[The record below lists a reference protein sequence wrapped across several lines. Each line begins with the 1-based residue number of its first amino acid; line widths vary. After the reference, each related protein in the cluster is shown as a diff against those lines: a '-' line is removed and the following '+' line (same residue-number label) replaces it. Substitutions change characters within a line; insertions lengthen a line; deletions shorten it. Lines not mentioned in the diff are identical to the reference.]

1 MNKRLFLLL
10 LFSIITSNTFYTYGQ
25 GLNVGDK
32 AVDFNLK
39 NIDGKMVSLAG
50 MQNNKGAIIVF
61 TCNNCPFSIAYEDR
75 IIALHQKY
83 AAVGYPVV
91 AINPSD
97 AERVPEDS
105 YKNMKKRARE
115 KKFPFVYLHDET
127 QEIAK
132 AFGATRTPHVFL
144 LQKDSD
150 GAYVVKYIGAI
161 DNNTD
166 DPVAADK
173 KYIENAIDELNN
185 GSKVSTAMTKA
196 IGCSIKWKQK

>member
-1 MNKRLFLLL
+1 MKKNTIHLSLCLFF
-10 LFSIITSNTFYTYGQ
+10 LFTISFAHSQ
-25 GLNVGDK
+25 GLNIGDK

-39 NIDGKMVSLAG
+39 NIDGKMISLSG
-50 MQNNKGAIIVF
+50 IQNNKGAIIVF

-83 AAVGYPVV
+83 AAAGYPGV
-91 AINPSD
+91 AINPND
-97 AERVPEDS
+97 ADRVPEDS
-105 YKNMKKRARE
+105 YRNMKKRAKE
-115 KKFPFVYLHDET
+115 KKFPYVYLHDET
-127 QEIAK
+127 QEVAK
-132 AFGATRTPHVFL
+132 SYGATRTPHVFI

-150 GAYVVKYIGAI
+150 GVYVVKYIGAI

-173 KYIENAIDELNN
+173 KYIESALNELNS
-185 GSKVSTAMTKA
+185 GAPISTPITKA

>member
-1 MNKRLFLLL
+1 MNHLKLLL
-10 LFSIITSNTFYTYGQ
+10 ISLIVTCHYQISLGQ

-39 NIDGKMVSLAG
+39 NVDGKMVSLSG
-50 MQNNKGAIIVF
+50 MQNNKGAIVIF

-75 IIALHQKY
+75 IIALHQRY
-83 AAVGYPVV
+83 ASQGYPVV
-91 AINPSD
+91 AINPND

-132 AFGATRTPHVFL
+132 AYGATRTPHLFIL
-144 LQKDSD
+144 NKGTD
-150 GAYVVKYIGAI
+150 GDYVVRYIGAI

-166 DPVAADK
+166 DPMAADK
-173 KYIENAIDELNN
+173 KYVENVINELNN
-185 GSKVSTAMTKA
+185 GSAVTTPMTKA
-196 IGCSIKWKQK
+196 IGCSIKWKQKP

>member
-1 MNKRLFLLL
+1 MKQKILKLSISLLL
-10 LFSIITSNTFYTYGQ
+10 QLTISGAYAQ

-32 AVDFNLK
+32 AADFNLK
-39 NIDGKMVSLAG
+39 NTDGNMVSLAG
-50 MQNNKGAIIVF
+50 MQNNKGAIVVF

-83 AAVGYPVV
+83 AAAGYPVV
-91 AINPSD
+91 AINPND

-105 YKNMKKRARE
+105 YRNMKKRAKE

-132 AFGATRTPHVFL
+132 AYGATRTPHVFI

-150 GAYVVKYIGAI
+150 GIYFVKYIGAI

-173 KYIENAIDELNN
+173 KYIETAIDELSI
-185 GSKVSTAMTKA
+185 GSKVTIPMTKA